1 MKKNKKQLT
10 IILLVLAV
18 VVGVGA
24 YFGYKKL
31 KSHNQKVAYV
41 EELKKKDE
49 AQKAT
54 EKNPQSEADWQKE
67 QGVGSAAASQNSA
80 GSKQSVS
87 PVITTLDQDS
97 SKIVVRA
104 ISPSGSGTSPTC
116 KVIFSKSGYND
127 VSRSAG
133 LSLQGSYYAC
143 QGFDIEKSAFPAK
156 GEWNVMIAVSSSAIE
171 GTSASQK
178 ITIN

>member
-1 MKKNKKQLT
+1 MKKNKKQL
-10 IILLVLAV
+10 IIFLLILAV
-18 VVGVGA
+18 AVGVGG

-31 KSHNQKVAYV
+31 KSHYQKATYV

-49 AQKAT
+49 AQKEA
-54 EKNPQSEADWQKE
+54 EKNPQSEADWQKD
-67 QGVGSAAASQNSA
+67 QSAGPAAANQSA
-80 GSKQSVS
+80 SSGKQSIS
-87 PVITTLDQDS
+87 PVITTLDQDG
-97 SKIVVRA
+97 SKVIVRA
-104 ISPSGSGTSPTC
+104 FSPNGSGTSPIC

-156 GEWNVMIAVSSSAIE
+156 GEWNVTIAVSSSTIE
-171 GTSASQK
+171 GTSAPQK
-178 ITIN
+178 LTLN